1 MRLTQRE
8 IEDFKKLCY
17 NGVKVDYVYQGK
29 VGTGKV
35 SGTGFQGGVK
45 VQHVLSHVISDY
57 GLSTGMY
64 SSLVVKGKKII

>member
-35 SGTGFQGGVK
+35 SGSGFMGGV
-45 VQHVLSHVISDY
+45 
-57 GLSTGMY
+57 
-64 SSLVVKGKKII
+64 

>member
-29 VGTGKV
+29 VGTGC
-35 SGTGFQGGVK
+35 T
-45 VQHVLSHVISDY
+45 
-57 GLSTGMY
+57 Y
-64 SSLVVKGKKII
+64 SN